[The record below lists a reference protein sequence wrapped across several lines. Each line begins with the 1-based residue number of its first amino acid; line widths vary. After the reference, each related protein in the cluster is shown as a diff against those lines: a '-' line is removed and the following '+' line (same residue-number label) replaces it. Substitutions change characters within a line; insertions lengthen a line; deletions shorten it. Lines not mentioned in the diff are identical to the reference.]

1 MCIKARTGCFWSS
14 FWHWKY
20 PGWNRGSWHRGQ
32 GLLANACQGL
42 PWKHRSNT
50 SWQLHKSRFS
60 YFFMGWNPPYLA
72 WASPQTKPCLKD
84 TLCQE
89 SWEQAPCVS
98 LKGPKHPSK
107 DEGSQGPASWIP
119 CAAERILKAPKIRQ
133 MINFWHCRCP
143 LLSEQTHWSQ
153 YCS

>member
-1 MCIKARTGCFWSS
+1 MLRPTLAASRAAFGIGNIQDGIGARGIAARARWPMPAQGCHGNTEATHLGSSIKADF
-14 FWHWKY
+14 
-20 PGWNRGSWHRGQ
+20 Q
-32 GLLANACQGL
+32 I
-42 PWKHRSNT
+42 
-50 SWQLHKSRFS
+50 
-60 YFFMGWNPPYLA
+60 FFKGWNPPYLA

-107 DEGSQGPASWIP
+107 DEGSQGPAPWIP
-119 CAAERILKAPKIRQ
+119 CAAESILKAPKIRQ